1 VLHLPRAGGVGFGW
15 DGRVIADHMMND
27 YLLLLSNTIPP
38 FFRDFNPIFVFNT
51 IPPFW
56 ANNIS

>member
-38 FFRDFNPIFVFNT
+38 FFRDFNPI
-51 IPPFW
+51 PPNFC
-56 ANNIS
+56 I